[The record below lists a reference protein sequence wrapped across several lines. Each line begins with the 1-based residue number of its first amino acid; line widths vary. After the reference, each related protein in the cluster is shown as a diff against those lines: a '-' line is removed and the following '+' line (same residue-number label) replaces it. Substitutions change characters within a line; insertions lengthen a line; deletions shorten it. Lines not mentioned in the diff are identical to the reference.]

1 MKTQAIRFTVAISIV
16 LALVMA
22 AALPQVSHSQ
32 GYSIRVA
39 LPEPSEPIVDYFF
52 ETIDVPGVEFLEVT
66 ASNDLG
72 HYAGN
77 TRGVDGERTVGFT
90 LIDGVYSTYDFPDST
105 NTYLY
110 GLNNKGQAV
119 GYYEGSDKV
128 AHGLIVGDGEMTPFD
143 FPGASETYI
152 FGVSE
157 IGQLAGSIVDASGDI
172 HGFVGDAQL
181 DFPDAA
187 RTYAAH
193 INSAGVS
200 VGSYVDADGI
210 LHGYKRGA
218 DGNFTTLEYPGTRSE
233 LEHLYVNAINDAG
246 VIVFRAKEMVDFDR
260 SYVILPGGE
269 PMELRVPR
277 SISTV
282 GFDVNAKGQVAG
294 YYDTLEGERRGFIAK
309 PAAMGYVF
317 ETIEV
322 PGVDFLELTSTNDY
336 GHFAGNTRG
345 SAEEK
350 AVGFTLIDGVFSTYD
365 VPDSLSI
372 GFYGLNNAGQ
382 TVGFYQDMN
391 EVSHGVIVQNGELT
405 QFDFTGAAET
415 EIFGV
420 SAAGQLIGDVF
431 DDTGAIHGFVGDEQF
446 DVPGAMITYADDMNV
461 ANTLVGSYVDADGV
475 YHGYMRTAD
484 GTYTTLDLPGSISN
498 LEYLFVNAISD
509 AGVIVFRAK
518 KVDDVERSYVLR
530 PNGEPTELRIPG
542 SITTVARDI
551 DTKGGI
557 VGYYD
562 TIDGRRHGFIAR
574 PVLSERTQNF
584 AGIYLANLSNGLN
597 MLSVPLKPLQPIN
610 ARYLSELVGANIV
623 ITLGDVGQKFVGW
636 TPDAP
641 DDGFPIDGASG
652 YIVNVPHP
660 QSVIFVGTAWSNHL
674 ASAPG
679 QTSDN
684 DAWAFVLSGRLE
696 GDRNFD
702 GYLVSVQNQRTNT
715 IMKDRVRYGY
725 FAAATA
731 DLARRSVVQVGD
743 TIEVTVTDPSGE
755 VASEQFSFTVAPE
768 DIANA
773 LLSVTLRGVGRP
785 SQSLL
790 MQNYPNPFNPETW
803 IPYQLSEGGA
813 VTFSIYGST
822 GRLIRTLPLGF
833 QPAGFYRSR
842 GRAAYWDG
850 RNSQG
855 EGVSSG
861 VYFYQLS
868 TPSFRQMK
876 RMVIMK

>member
-1 MKTQAIRFTVAISIV
+1 MKTKTVQFAITFTIV
-16 LALVMA
+16 LAFVLA
-22 AALPQVSHSQ
+22 AILPRISHSQ
-32 GYSIRVA
+32 EYSIRVA
-39 LPEPSEPIVDYFF
+39 LPEASDPIVDYFF
-52 ETIDVPGVEFLEVT
+52 EAIEVPGVEFMEVT

-77 TRGVDGERTVGFT
+77 TRGSDGEKTIGFT
-90 LIDGVYSTYDFPDST
+90 LIDGVYTTYDFPDSE

-119 GYYEGSDKV
+119 GYYVGSDGV
-128 AHGLIVGDGEMTPFD
+128 SHGLIAGDGEMTRFD
-143 FPGASETYI
+143 FSGASETYV
-152 FGVSE
+152 FGISE
-157 IGQLAGSIVDASGDI
+157 IGQLAGSIVDASGDV
-172 HGFVGDAQL
+172 HGFVGDVQL
-181 DFPDAA
+181 DFPGAMT
-187 RTYAAH
+187 TYAGH

-200 VGSYVDADGI
+200 VGSYVDADGL
-210 LHGYKRGA
+210 LHGFKLGA
-218 DGNFTTLEYPGTRSE
+218 DGNFTTLEYSGTRSQ

-246 VIVFRAKEMVDFDR
+246 VIVFRAKEIGDFDR
-260 SYVILPGGE
+260 SYVIMPGGE

-294 YYDTLEGERRGFIAK
+294 YYDMLDGERRGFIAK

-317 ETIEV
+317 ETIKV

-350 AVGFTLIDGVFSTYD
+350 TVGFTLIDGVFSTYD

-405 QFDFTGAAET
+405 QFDFPGAAET

-431 DDTGAIHGFVGDEQF
+431 DDAGAIHGFVGDEQF
-446 DVPGAMITYADDMNV
+446 DVPGATITYADDMNV

-484 GTYTTLDLPGSISN
+484 GSYTTFDLPGSTSN

-530 PNGEPTELRIPG
+530 PNDEPTELRVPG

-551 DTKGGI
+551 DTKGAI

-562 TIDGRRHGFIAR
+562 TMDGRRLGFVAK
-574 PVLSERTQNF
+574 PALSESRQSATS
-584 AGIYLANLSNGLN
+584 IYFTALSKGLN
-597 MLSVPLKPLQPIN
+597 MLSLPLKPLQPIN
-610 ARYLSELVGANIV
+610 ARYLSQLVGATIV

-652 YIVNVPHP
+652 YIVNVPR
-660 QSVIFVGTAWSNHL
+660 SNFAIFVGTGWSNHPGV
-674 ASAPG
+674 APG
-679 QTSDN
+679 RTLDN

-696 GDRNFD
+696 GNRNFD
-702 GYLVSVQNQRTNT
+702 GYLVSVRNQRSNT
-715 IMKDRVRYGY
+715 IVKDRVRNGY

-743 TIEVTVTDPSGE
+743 TLEVTVTDPTGE
-755 VASEQFSFTVAPE
+755 VASEEFSFTVSPE
-768 DIANA
+768 DIENA
-773 LLSVTLRGVGRP
+773 LLSVILRGVGRP
-785 SQSLL
+785 NQSLL
-790 MQNYPNPFNPETW
+790 LQNYPNPFNPETW

-822 GRLIRTLPLGF
+822 GRLIRTLSLGF

-850 RNSQG
+850 RNNQG
-855 EGVSSG
+855 ERISSG

-876 RMVIMK
+876 RMVITK

>member
-1 MKTQAIRFTVAISIV
+1 M
-16 LALVMA
+16 
-22 AALPQVSHSQ
+22 
-32 GYSIRVA
+32 
-39 LPEPSEPIVDYFF
+39 
-52 ETIDVPGVEFLEVT
+52 EVT

-77 TRGVDGERTVGFT
+77 TRGSDGEKTIGFT
-90 LIDGVYSTYDFPDST
+90 LTDGVYATYNFPDSE

-119 GYYEGSDKV
+119 GYYVGSDGV
-128 AHGLIVGDGEMTPFD
+128 SHGLIAGDGEMTRFD
-143 FPGASETYI
+143 FPGASETYV
-152 FGVSE
+152 FGISE
-157 IGQLAGSIVDASGDI
+157 IGQLAGSIVDASGDV
-172 HGFVGDAQL
+172 HGFVGDVQL
-181 DFPDAA
+181 DFPGAMT
-187 RTYAAH
+187 TYAGH

-210 LHGYKRGA
+210 LHGFKLGA
-218 DGNFTTLEYPGTRSE
+218 DGNFTTLEYPGTRSQ

-246 VIVFRAKEMVDFDR
+246 VIVFRAKEIGDFDR
-260 SYVILPGGE
+260 SYVILPGRE

-294 YYDTLEGERRGFIAK
+294 YYDTLDGERRGFIAK

-317 ETIEV
+317 ETIKV
-322 PGVDFLELTSTNDY
+322 PSVDFLELTSTNDY

-365 VPDSLSI
+365 VPNSLSI

-391 EVSHGVIVQNGELT
+391 EVSHGVVVQNGELT
-405 QFDFTGAAET
+405 QFDFPGAAET

-431 DDTGAIHGFVGDEQF
+431 DHAGAIHGFVGDEQF
-446 DVPGAMITYADDMNV
+446 DVPGATITYADDMNV

-475 YHGYMRTAD
+475 YHGYMRTGD
-484 GTYTTLDLPGSISN
+484 GSYTTFDLPGSTSN

-530 PNGEPTELRIPG
+530 PNDEPTELRVPG

-551 DTKGGI
+551 DTKGSI

-562 TIDGRRHGFIAR
+562 TMDGRRLGFVAK
-574 PVLSERTQNF
+574 PALSESRQSATS
-584 AGIYLANLSNGLN
+584 IYFTALSKGLN

-610 ARYLSELVGANIV
+610 ARYLSKLVGATIV

-641 DDGFPIDGASG
+641 DDGFPIDGALG

-660 QSVIFVGTAWSNHL
+660 QSVIFVGTAWSNHPS
-674 ASAPG
+674 AAPG
-679 QTSDN
+679 RTSDN

-702 GYLVSVQNQRTNT
+702 GYLVNVRNQRSNT
-715 IMKDRVRYGY
+715 IMKDRVRNSY

-743 TIEVTVTDPSGE
+743 TLEVTVTDPTGE
-755 VASEQFSFTVAPE
+755 VASERFSFTVSPE
-768 DIANA
+768 DIENA

-785 SQSLL
+785 NQSLL
-790 MQNYPNPFNPETW
+790 LQNYPNPFNPETW

-813 VTFSIYGST
+813 VTFSIYGAS

-842 GRAAYWDG
+842 GRAAYWNG
-850 RNSQG
+850 RNNQG
-855 EGVSSG
+855 ERVSSG

-868 TPSFRQMK
+868 MPSFRQMK